1 MFTNACHDLEH
12 DYPHTRSCRLP
23 YNIIIEFMCAQECQ
37 GKQGLEN
44 MLGQSY
50 VHLRE
55 GGLNDVME
63 KVRLVH
69 KEGPEKLLV

>member
-1 MFTNACHDLEH
+1 MPAMIWNTTIHTQKVI
-12 DYPHTRSCRLP
+12 DYHAILSSSSCVL
-23 YNIIIEFMCAQECQ
+23 QDCQ
-37 GKQGLEN
+37 GKQGLET